1 MIDIKKAEDYFYNYG
16 YADIIE
22 EAKPFGAHFSSLNVW
37 GNEVIWLDVSD
48 PDKVTQKRYKLKGY
62 YVDAEIRKEDTDLK
76 AVEERLVDALAAK
89 NREMFGGIT
98 DTKKLLDLTCNQ
110 LAEWQWLR
118 DDDGKIFCERH
129 KDGDT
134 VYTAT
139 LVKFAVVLDSN
150 GNPIDPDINEVIR

>member
-1 MIDIKKAEDYFYNYG
+1 MIDIKKAEKYFYNNG
-16 YADIIE
+16 YTDIIE

-37 GNEVIWLDVSD
+37 GNEVIWLNVSD

-62 YVDAEIRKEDTDLK
+62 YVDAEIGKNDTDLK
-76 AVEERLVDALAAK
+76 AVEERLVDALTTK

-98 DTKKLLDLTCNQ
+98 DREKLLDLTCNQ

-118 DDDGKIFCERH
+118 DDDGKIFRERH

-150 GNPIDPDINEVIR
+150 GDPIDPDIKEVVR